1 MTAGMTMVHEGR
13 FTPEDQASSPYRLLP
28 FAVPNNTKRVE
39 VRYGYN
45 REDGNILDLGLFDP
59 RGSDFLA
66 AEGFRGWS
74 GSARD
79 HVVVTERWA
88 TPGYLAGPI
97 IPGTWQV
104 LLGLYRV
111 ASLGCS
117 YRVEMLRSPEEGDV
131 PVGQA
136 SSLSRAG
143 KMPAIPKPLRTRGS
157 EFAPRRGPGWFK
169 GDLQSHTH
177 HSDAH
182 PSVGELAAA
191 ARRRDLDFLA
201 VTDHNTVSH
210 HAHLMAQSSPD
221 LLLIPSEEVTT
232 YHGHANVWGPG
243 PWLDFR
249 CSSDKEMAQVVAEA
263 HQGGRLLSVNH
274 PKPNGPEW
282 NFGLELPFDCVE
294 AWQGPWPWG
303 NDYSLAFWENLL
315 RRGRRVVAVGGSDSH
330 PFPLASGRL
339 FDWLGYPTTWVYA
352 EALTAEGVLAGI
364 KAGHVSI
371 STCPTAARA
380 FLTLRGGG
388 HTALQGD
395 AVELVRGELEVR
407 VIGGEGYWLRLL
419 TRHGEVAR
427 EHIPSPDWIYRY
439 ELELALHGYVR
450 AEVRIPDS
458 RGTIPVERLPMVAMT
473 NPIWHSGFLRP

>member
-1 MTAGMTMVHEGR
+1 MPVILG
-13 FTPEDQASSPYRLLP
+13 
-28 FAVPNNTKRVE
+28 TKRVE
-39 VRYGYN
+39 VRYAYD

-59 RGSDFLA
+59 RGSDFLEA
-66 AEGFRGWS
+66 WGFRGWS

-97 IPGTWQV
+97 VPGTWQV
-104 LLGLYRV
+104 LLGLYQV
-111 ASLGCS
+111 ASKGCS
-117 YRVEMLRSPEEGDV
+117 YQVKVLLSDEEGDM

-136 SSLSRAG
+136 GSLSSG
-143 KMPAIPKPLRTRGS
+143 GS
-157 EFAPRRGPGWFK
+157 EFAPRGGRGWFK

-182 PSVGELAAA
+182 CSVEEIAAA
-191 ARRRDLDFLA
+191 ARRRGLDFLA

-210 HAHLMAQSSPD
+210 HAHLAAQSGPD
-221 LLLIPSEEVTT
+221 LLLIPGEEVTT

-263 HQGGRLLSVNH
+263 HRGGRLLSINH

-303 NDYSLAFWENLL
+303 NDHSLAFWENLL
-315 RRGRRVVAVGGSDSH
+315 RRGRRVVAVGGSDAH

-352 EALTAEGVLAGI
+352 EALTTKDVLAGI

-371 STCPTAARA
+371 SACPTAARA
-380 FLTLRGGG
+380 FLTLREGG

-395 AVELVRGELEVR
+395 AVELVKGELEVR
-407 VIGGEGYWLRLL
+407 VIGGEGYWLCLL

-427 EHIPSPDWIYRY
+427 ERIPSPDWIYRY
-439 ELELALHGYVR
+439 ELELARHGYVR

-458 RGTIPVERLPMVAMT
+458 RGTIPLERLPMVAMT
-473 NPIWHSGFLRP
+473 NPIWHSGFLRS